1 MFGFQFIFIEP
12 EGSPQPPVVDEDLRH
27 DSLNS
32 RASMQRNLF
41 QHEDPMLLAPQRL
54 LNPELLSNG
63 SYSSPST
70 QSAPMTNQTAHRASS
85 SGPKINRNYLQVQA
99 NSYRASVANRG
110 RLGTS
115 QNDINTLATSNGS
128 EPKRT
133 RSISRSVRNLFTG
146 SKSRDKSYDSG
157 SMYNSNNINYDVA
170 SGRYNKHLFIYIS
183 VFVCTNPYLHYPIY
197 ATIRTFSTSHLITP
211 FLQRFYTWNSF
222 DLTLF

>member
-12 EGSPQPPVVDEDLRH
+12 EGSPQPPVDEDLRH

-41 QHEDPMLLAPQRL
+41 QQEDPILLTTQRL

-70 QSAPMTNQTAHRASS
+70 QSAPMMNQTGHRASS

-133 RSISRSVRNLFTG
+133 RSISRSVRNLFSG

-157 SMYNSNNINYDVA
+157 NMYNSNNINYDVA
-170 SGRYNKHLFIYIS
+170 SGKYHKHLYFS

-197 ATIRTFSTSHLITP
+197 ATIRTFSTFSTSQLITLF
-211 FLQRFYTWNSF
+211 FL
-222 DLTLF
+222 LFISIVYLEFF